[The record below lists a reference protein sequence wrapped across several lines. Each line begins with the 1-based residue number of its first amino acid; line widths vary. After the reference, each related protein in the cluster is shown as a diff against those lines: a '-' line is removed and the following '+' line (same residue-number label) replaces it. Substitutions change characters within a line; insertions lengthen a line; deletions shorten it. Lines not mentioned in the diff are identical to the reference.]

1 MITTRQSIIDKI
13 NSKSKFEITN
23 DEIQF
28 ILGNW
33 ITIHSQHLTE
43 ATLRFNTDQ
52 GVYANIL
59 VDKESFYKH
68 F

>member
-1 MITTRQSIIDKI
+1 MNTLRQDIVDKI
-13 NSKSKFEITN
+13 NSSSEFTLTKE
-23 DEIQF
+23 EIQF

-43 ATLRFNTDQ
+43 IDVRYYTNR
-52 GVYANIL
+52 GIYANVSI
-59 VDKESFYKH
+59 DKESFYKH